1 MAREIDGMEKKELQS
16 RMVHRYN
23 ERFQLPLGLAVLC
36 LALEGLLSDRRRA
49 LRDAWAR
56 LRAAWRGRRFLP
68 PAGRR
73 AEGRRRFERCVTIP
87 GSPRAR
93 WPWPGWPSPGGVF
106 RDALHESTT
115 EGRRL
120 YDAGKYAEAMAAYG
134 RGRAEEPDNPVLAFN
149 VGDTLLAMGKAD
161 EALAEYR
168 KALSSEDPKLKARTQ
183 YNIGNAYLQKEDLRR
198 AIDAYRQSLL
208 QDAAQKDAKR
218 NLELALQKLKE
229 QQEKEKQ
236 SKDQAEAGPVQKQDQ
251 QKQGQSGDSKQSKD
265 QQGKDQ
271 QNQQAKDSQGQQG
284 QEQQSKEQHAA
295 RGQKQDAGRPRPS
308 HSRGRRTRPPGWTRP
323 RRCSCCRRWA
333 TRRRPS

>member
-1 MAREIDGMEKKELQS
+1 MRDHPRITAGM
-16 RMVHRYN
+16 
-23 ERFQLPLGLAVLC
+23 
-36 LALEGLLSDRRRA
+36 LAL
-49 LRDAWAR
+49 AW
-56 LRAAWRGRRFLP
+56 LVF
-68 PAGRR
+68 
-73 AEGRRRFERCVTIP
+73 T
-87 GSPRAR
+87 
-93 WPWPGWPSPGGVF
+93 GGVF

-120 YDAGKYAEAMAAYG
+120 YDAGKYAEALAAYG

-183 YNIGNAYLQKEDLRR
+183 YNIGNAYLRKEDLRR

-218 NLELALQKLKE
+218 NLELALKKLKE

-236 SKDQAEAGPVQKQDQ
+236 SKDQSKKDQQNQDQ

-271 QNQQAKDSQGQQG
+271 QNQQAKHSRDQKGQQQQS
-284 QEQQSKEQHAA
+284 QEQQQ
-295 RGQKQDAGRPRPS
+295 GQKQDARQAQAKPQPGQKDKAARMDKAQAMQLLQALGNQEKAELLQLMQQQRKTSRKEGRD
-308 HSRGRRTRPPGWTRP
+308 W
-323 RRCSCCRRWA
+323 
-333 TRRRPS
+333 